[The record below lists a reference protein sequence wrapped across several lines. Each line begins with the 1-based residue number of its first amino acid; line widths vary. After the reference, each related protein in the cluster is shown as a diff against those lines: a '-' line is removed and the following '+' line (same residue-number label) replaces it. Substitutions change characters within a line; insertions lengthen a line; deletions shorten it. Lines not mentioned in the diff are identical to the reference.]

1 MTILEKA
8 SAFLPKM
15 SNSEIAQLV
24 QMASQ
29 KIAADFPG
37 IEKTPNV
44 CGGSAC
50 VIRTRIPVWSIVEY
64 MQMGIGK
71 EKLLLNFP
79 TLRAQDLA
87 NSWAYYNANKADY
100 NKNTEGGNHS
110 LGNPKRLSK
119 RNSVSVNVNKKAI
132 KSTFS
137 LDVKTMGF
145 FSLSVVV

>member
-1 MTILEKA
+1 MTVLEKA
-8 SAFLPKM
+8 TAFLPEM

-24 QMASQ
+24 QRASQ
-29 KIAADFPG
+29 KIAIDFPG

-64 MQMGIGK
+64 MLMGIGK

-87 NSWAYYNANKADY
+87 NTWAYYDANKAEIDAEIAE
-100 NKNTEGGNHS
+100 NN
-110 LGNPKRLSK
+110 
-119 RNSVSVNVNKKAI
+119 A
-132 KSTFS
+132 
-137 LDVKTMGF
+137 D
-145 FSLSVVV
+145 